1 MTDTS
6 FALYKSLSQF
16 MMPLGLT
23 LLGLVLSFLLLMKGR
38 KKSGLAILLVSLS
51 WLWLWSTPAWSDF
64 IRGRLESEFKYQPPS
79 GYPDA
84 DAIVV
89 LGGGVKGY
97 SGMAFPAID
106 LNRAS
111 DRELF
116 ASQLY
121 KAGKSRQIILSGGA
135 DPGRYGGTSASG
147 MKIFLINLGIPA
159 RNIISDTKSRNTI
172 ENMEEV
178 TNLMRKF
185 RGRSILL
192 VTSALHMKRAHWL
205 FSRSGL
211 KVITAPTDFEVIP
224 FPFSPTKFVPDAESL
239 ENSSRA
245 AREYIGLFSYWLR
258 FR

>member
-6 FALYKSLSQF
+6 FALYKSLSQL

-23 LLGLVLSFLLLMKGR
+23 FLGLALTLFLFNLGK
-38 KKSGLAILLVSLS
+38 KKSGLTLLLVSFL

-64 IRGRLESEFKYQPPS
+64 IRGRLESSYKYQIPS

-97 SGMAFPAID
+97 SGLVFPAID

-121 KAGKSRQIILSGGA
+121 KAGKSQQIILSGGA
-135 DPGRYGGTSASG
+135 LPVRRGGTSASG

-178 TNLMRKF
+178 TKLMQKT

-211 KVITAPTDFEVIP
+211 KVIPAPTDFEVIP
-224 FPFSPTKFVPDAESL
+224 SSFSLAKYIPDAESL

-245 AREYIGLFSYWLR
+245 AREYIGLWGYWLR